1 MRRLII
7 IFFAI
12 LFCAEFA
19 QGQNVIIGEKIPTI
33 KSGTWLMDA
42 QPEEATFSCIIFYH
56 SESKLC
62 QESLKKMI
70 TLCQEYPGQFNLTVI
85 TKEEHD
91 TAGVTLTSLLSD
103 YTGILF
109 DESGT
114 IFKNFGVKFL
124 PFSVICNSKG
134 RVLWCGNPATL
145 NIDVFKNIVIKNN

>member
-1 MRRLII
+1 MKRFTI
-7 IFFAI
+7 IFFAF
-12 LFCAEFA
+12 LFCIEIA

-42 QPEEATFSCIIFYH
+42 QPEQANFSCIIFYH

-62 QESLKKMI
+62 QESLKKMNA
-70 TLCQEYPGQFNLTVI
+70 LCKEYPGQFNLTII

-91 TAGVTLTSLLSD
+91 KAGVTLTSLISD

-109 DESGT
+109 DESGA

-145 NIDVFKNIVIKNN
+145 NIDIFKDIVIKNS